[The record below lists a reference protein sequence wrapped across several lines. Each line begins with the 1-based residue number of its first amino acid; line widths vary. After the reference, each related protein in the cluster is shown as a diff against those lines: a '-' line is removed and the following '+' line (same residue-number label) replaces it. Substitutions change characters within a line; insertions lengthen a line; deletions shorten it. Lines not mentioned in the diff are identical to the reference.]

1 MHIMKES
8 DYHTHVQTY
17 RGFVKFGAVT
27 FASIAV
33 ILALMALFL
42 V

>member
-8 DYHTHVQTY
+8 DYHEHVQTY
-17 RGFVKFGAVT
+17 RGFVRGAT
-27 FASIAV
+27 IAAAIIAV
-33 ILALMALFL
+33 VLVLMALFL